1 MNLYEHYLVI
11 NVALHVCNIVIK
23 LLLAAHRIIQSVSG
37 ILNVVHVYVRW
48 KDMMNWFVVFVLI
61 PNIGHGDRALPA
73 ISQTHG
79 VTQIEAVLVQ
89 IRAFRIGHPIT
100 VTVPKAVVGLAVE
113 ADIDHGLGKL
123 GQDQRRRRA
132 AAATGGGLAIHGE

>member
-61 PNIGHGDRALPA
+61 PNELSRVPMMVWSKRKMKLFNLTYTKTTLFLNLFLFSCDHYRKNQNLGFRSSAGSTFSIA
-73 ISQTHG
+73 IMYSN
-79 VTQIEAVLVQ
+79 I
-89 IRAFRIGHPIT
+89 
-100 VTVPKAVVGLAVE
+100 K
-113 ADIDHGLGKL
+113 
-123 GQDQRRRRA
+123 
-132 AAATGGGLAIHGE
+132 